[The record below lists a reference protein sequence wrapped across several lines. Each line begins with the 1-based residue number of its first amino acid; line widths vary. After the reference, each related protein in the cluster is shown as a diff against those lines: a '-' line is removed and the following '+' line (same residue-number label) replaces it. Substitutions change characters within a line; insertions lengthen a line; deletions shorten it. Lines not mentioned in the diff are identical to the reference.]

1 MSYLEDSMEHKDK
14 LIEQRSTEVSTHED
28 SIEHR
33 DRLIEH
39 LSKEIATH
47 TKNMMTFRAKINF
60 AVFVGP
66 FVILGSLMVSAK
78 GVPRSITFDKRTTV
92 AAILLLMS
100 YILMACT
107 CAAIERQMWRKCN
120 EWRSVILRLVTNSS
134 EKLKKEDLDFPE
146 SVRLGYWLV
155 YVAIIIAFG
164 CAVWLVSRVQI
175 VSP

>member
-1 MSYLEDSMEHKDK
+1 MLDKDK
-14 LIEQRSTEVSTHED
+14 LID
-28 SIEHR
+28 
-33 DRLIEH
+33 H
-39 LSKEIATH
+39 LSTEIATH
-47 TKNMMTFRAKINF
+47 TTNMMTFRAKINF

-66 FVILGSLMVSAK
+66 FVLLGSLMISAK
-78 GVPRSITFDKRTTV
+78 GVPRSIAFDKRTTV

-120 EWRSVILRLVTNSS
+120 KWRAVILRLVTNSS
-134 EKLKKEDLDFPE
+134 EKIEKEDLVFPE

-155 YVAIIIAFG
+155 YVAIIVAFL

-175 VSP
+175 ASP

>member
-1 MSYLEDSMEHKDK
+1 MEHSDK
-14 LIEQRSTEVSTHED
+14 
-28 SIEHR
+28 
-33 DRLIEH
+33 LIEH
-39 LSKEIATH
+39 LSKEIETH

-66 FVILGSLMVSAK
+66 FVLLGSLMVSAK
-78 GVPRSITFDKRTTV
+78 GVPRSIDFDKRTTI

-120 EWRSVILRLVTNSS
+120 QWRAVIFRLVTNSP
-134 EKLKKEDLDFPE
+134 EPIEERDLNFPE

-155 YVAIIIAFG
+155 YVAIIVAFG

-175 VSP
+175 ASP